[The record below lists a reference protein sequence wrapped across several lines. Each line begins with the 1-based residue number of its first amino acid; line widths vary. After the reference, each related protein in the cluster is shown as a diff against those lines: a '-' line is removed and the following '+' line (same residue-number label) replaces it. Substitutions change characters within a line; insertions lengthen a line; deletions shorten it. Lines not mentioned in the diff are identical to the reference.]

1 MPKKVLI
8 VDDEP
13 NIVELERYYL
23 EQNGFITEVAMNGK
37 DALAMIN
44 AEDWQLVLLDIMLPG
59 MDGLEIC
66 KEVRK
71 KSGVPII
78 LVSAKSEELD
88 KILGLEFGA
97 DDYITKPFSPRE
109 LVARVKAV
117 LRRFEG
123 GEHGALDETVK
134 KKIVRRDVELLPDY
148 HEGYLQGQ
156 RLELTMTEYQ
166 ILALL
171 MESPGRVFTRD
182 NLLTSIWGGDY
193 FGDNRTVD
201 VHIRHLREKLMEIAV
216 NEEYIQTVRGLGY
229 KFKE

>member
-123 GEHGALDETVK
+123 REHGALDETVK

-148 HEGYLQGQ
+148 HEAYLQGQ